1 MKIVFRRLAGLTV
14 NLIGWFSRPTPIERS
29 AQERKFLEGEV
40 KRLRDKLEAGI
51 LAAVPYAFVT
61 GDPGNRLPNTANIAF
76 EYIEVFYNR
85 KRLHLTRLRLF
96 DPGFRDFG
104 AKSTPRS
111 RVSL

>member
-1 MKIVFRRLAGLTV
+1 MLAPYGRDCSLSRKRHCCDNTPTKSGFNRIENERIFVGERFATRYAMKA
-14 NLIGWFSRPTPIERS
+14 
-29 AQERKFLEGEV
+29 
-40 KRLRDKLEAGI
+40 
-51 LAAVPYAFVT
+51 
-61 GDPGNRLPNTANIAF
+61 IAF